1 MRLSLRTGCRTH
13 LNHEYIDQLIETIG
27 GAGNCFDEV
36 WLATSYGI
44 PSLSRCK
51 KEAEDMAWAAER
63 FRKAGIAVSMQL
75 SRTVGHSEEAL
86 ITHGGEGVSPDF
98 DLITSI
104 DGVSEQGIFCWNS
117 PAFRTYICEQMKIYV
132 AFEPEIVWVDD
143 DIRLRLLG
151 KSQALC
157 FCDNCIRLFNECYGY
172 QYDRVSLKNDF
183 INDLTVRKK
192 YIQFQTDTLADFA
205 GMISKAIHEVSPDTV
220 MALQNGGNTMLA
232 IHAQKACLD
241 RMYEVTGKAPAFR
254 AGGGFYND
262 HQPKDLFVKA
272 MTLNY
277 MNARLPEYVKVR
289 SCEIE
294 NLPFTAYGKS
304 PECTCIEAAVYMA
317 YGCNEA
323 SVTLMRDY
331 EPLKWH
337 MRMFKRISQYRPFL
351 EAYEK
356 HNAGTV
362 NGGIVVYQPI
372 RSNYIVPNKD
382 GYPFWNDTCIWE
394 IADKLRWGL
403 PFSTS
408 IKGNAYYL
416 SAKTFDFLNEED
428 MEFLADKTVIAEPGF
443 LEKIQASKYAESFAN
458 IKCVACEK
466 FYDAF
471 NGVDISY
478 EHREALRSAID
489 RIADKPLPAYVASPE
504 QMMIVPRVNEKEETV
519 SVFLLNVS
527 MTDTEKYEVV
537 IVNPVSTKQVTL
549 INPYSETVYL
559 PLEKRGD
566 SYVVKLPELRSWRV
580 AAILI

>member
-1 MRLSLRTGCRTH
+1 MRFSLRTGCKTH
-13 LNHEYIDQLIETIG
+13 FDHDYIDQLIAAIG
-27 GAGNCFDEV
+27 EAGNCFDEV
-36 WLATSYGI
+36 WLATSYGV

-63 FRKAGIAVSMQL
+63 FRKAGISASMQL
-75 SRTVGHSEEAL
+75 SRTVGHSAGAL
-86 ITHGGEGVSPDF
+86 ATYGGEGVRADF
-98 DLITSI
+98 GLITSI
-104 DGVSEQGIFCWNS
+104 DGASANGIFCWNS
-117 PAFRTYICEQMKIYV
+117 PAFRAYVYEQMKIYA
-132 AFEPEIVWVDD
+132 AFGPEIVWVDD

-151 KSQALC
+151 RSQALC
-157 FCDNCIRLFNECYGY
+157 FCDECIRLFNERYGY
-172 QYDRVSLKNDF
+172 RYDRISLKNDF
-183 INDLTVRKK
+183 LNDLSVREK

-205 GMISKAIHEVSPDTV
+205 GVISEAIHEVSPDTI

-232 IHAQKACLD
+232 INAQRACLD

-262 HQPKDLFVKA
+262 HQPKDMFVKA
-272 MTLNY
+272 MIVNY
-277 MNARLPEYVKVR
+277 MNARLPEYVKAR

-331 EPLKWH
+331 EPLEWH
-337 MRMFKRISQYRPFL
+337 MRMFRKISQYRPFF

-372 RSNYIVPNKD
+372 RSNYIVPNQD

-394 IADKLRWGL
+394 IADKLRWGI

-408 IKGNAYYL
+408 VKGNAYYL
-416 SAKTFDFLNEED
+416 TAKAFDFLNEED

-443 LEKIQASKYAESFAN
+443 LQKIQASKYAKSFAD
-458 IKCVACEK
+458 IKCVTCER
-466 FYDAF
+466 FSGAF
-471 NGVDISY
+471 SGVDISY

-489 RIADKPLPAYVASPE
+489 KTADKPLPAYVASPE

-527 MTDTEKYEVV
+527 MTDTEAYEVV
-537 IVNPVSTKQVTL
+537 IANPANTEQVTL
-549 INPYSETVYL
+549 IDPYRETVCL

-566 SYVVKLPELRSWRV
+566 SYVVKLPELRSWRA
-580 AAILI
+580 AAILV

>member
-1 MRLSLRTGCRTH
+1 MRFSLRTGCKTH
-13 LNHEYIDQLIETIG
+13 FDHDYIDQLIAAIG
-27 GAGNCFDEV
+27 EAGNCFDEV
-36 WLATSYGI
+36 WLATSYGV

-63 FRKAGIAVSMQL
+63 FRKAGISASMQL
-75 SRTVGHSEEAL
+75 SRTVGHSAGAL
-86 ITHGGEGVSPDF
+86 VTYGGEGVRSDF
-98 DLITSI
+98 GLITSI
-104 DGVSEQGIFCWNS
+104 DGASANGIFCWNS
-117 PAFRTYICEQMKIYV
+117 PAFRAYVYEQMKIYA
-132 AFEPEIVWVDD
+132 AFGPEIVWVDD

-151 KSQALC
+151 RSQALC
-157 FCDNCIRLFNECYGY
+157 FCDECIRLFNERYGY
-172 QYDRVSLKNDF
+172 RYDRISLKNDF
-183 INDLTVRKK
+183 LNDLSVREK

-205 GMISKAIHEVSPDTV
+205 GVISEAIHEVSPDTI

-232 IHAQKACLD
+232 INAQRACLD

-262 HQPKDLFVKA
+262 HQPKDMFVKA
-272 MTLNY
+272 MIINY
-277 MNARLPEYVKVR
+277 MNARLPEYVKAR

-304 PECTCIEAAVYMA
+304 PECTCIEAAVYLA

-331 EPLKWH
+331 EPLEWH
-337 MRMFKRISQYRPFL
+337 MRMFRKISQYRPFF

-356 HNAGTV
+356 HNTGTV

-372 RSNYIVPNKD
+372 RSNYIVPNQD

-394 IADKLRWGL
+394 IADKLRWGI

-408 IKGNAYYL
+408 VKGNAYYL
-416 SAKTFDFLNEED
+416 TAKAFDFLNEED

-443 LEKIQASKYAESFAN
+443 LQKIQASKYAKSFAD
-458 IKCVACEK
+458 IKCVTCER
-466 FYDAF
+466 FSGAF

-489 RIADKPLPAYVASPE
+489 KTADKPLPAYVASPE

-527 MTDTEKYEVV
+527 MTDTEAYEVV
-537 IVNPVSTKQVTL
+537 IANPANTEQVTL
-549 INPYSETVYL
+549 IDPDREAVCL

-566 SYVVKLPELRSWRV
+566 SYVVKLPELRSWRA
-580 AAILI
+580 AAILV

>member
-1 MRLSLRTGCRTH
+1 MRFSLRTGCKTH
-13 LNHEYIDQLIETIG
+13 FDHDYIDQLIAAIG
-27 GAGNCFDEV
+27 EAGNCFDEV
-36 WLATSYGI
+36 WLATSYGV

-63 FRKAGIAVSMQL
+63 FRKAGISASMQL
-75 SRTVGHSEEAL
+75 SRTVGHSAGAL
-86 ITHGGEGVSPDF
+86 VTYGGEGVRSDF
-98 DLITSI
+98 GLITSI
-104 DGVSEQGIFCWNS
+104 DGASANGIFCWNS
-117 PAFRTYICEQMKIYV
+117 PAFRAYVYEQMKIYA
-132 AFEPEIVWVDD
+132 AFGPEIVWVDD

-151 KSQALC
+151 RSQALC
-157 FCDNCIRLFNECYGY
+157 FCDECIRLFNERYGY
-172 QYDRVSLKNDF
+172 RYDRISLKNDF
-183 INDLTVRKK
+183 LNDLSVREK

-205 GMISKAIHEVSPDTV
+205 GVISEAIHEVSPDTI

-232 IHAQKACLD
+232 INAQRACLD

-262 HQPKDLFVKA
+262 HQPKDMFVKA
-272 MTLNY
+272 MIINY
-277 MNARLPEYVKVR
+277 MNARLPEYVKAR

-304 PECTCIEAAVYMA
+304 PECTCIEAAVYLA

-331 EPLKWH
+331 EPLEWH
-337 MRMFKRISQYRPFL
+337 MRMFRKISQYRPFF

-356 HNAGTV
+356 HNTGTV

-372 RSNYIVPNKD
+372 RSNYIVPNQD

-394 IADKLRWGL
+394 IADKLRWGI

-408 IKGNAYYL
+408 VKGNAYYL
-416 SAKTFDFLNEED
+416 TAKAFDFLNEED

-443 LEKIQASKYAESFAN
+443 VQQIQASKYAKSFAD
-458 IKCVACEK
+458 IKCVTCER
-466 FYDAF
+466 FSGAF

-489 RIADKPLPAYVASPE
+489 KTADKPLPAYVASPE

-527 MTDTEKYEVV
+527 MTDTEAYEVV
-537 IVNPVSTKQVTL
+537 IANPANTEQVTL
-549 INPYSETVYL
+549 IDPDREAVCL

-566 SYVVKLPELRSWRV
+566 SYVVKLPELRSWRA
-580 AAILI
+580 AAILV

>member
-1 MRLSLRTGCRTH
+1 MRFSLRTGCKTH
-13 LNHEYIDQLIETIG
+13 FDHDYIDQLIAAIG
-27 GAGNCFDEV
+27 EAGNCFDEV
-36 WLATSYGI
+36 WLATSYGV

-63 FRKAGIAVSMQL
+63 FRKAGISASMQL
-75 SRTVGHSEEAL
+75 SRTVGHSAGAL
-86 ITHGGEGVSPDF
+86 VTYGGEGVRSDF
-98 DLITSI
+98 GLITSI
-104 DGVSEQGIFCWNS
+104 DGASANGIFCWNS
-117 PAFRTYICEQMKIYV
+117 PAFRAYVYEQMKIYA
-132 AFEPEIVWVDD
+132 AFGPEIVWVDD

-151 KSQALC
+151 RSQALC
-157 FCDNCIRLFNECYGY
+157 FCDECIRLFNERYGY
-172 QYDRVSLKNDF
+172 RYDRIGLKNDF
-183 INDLTVRKK
+183 LNDLSVREK

-205 GMISKAIHEVSPDTV
+205 GVISEAIHEVSPDTI

-232 IHAQKACLD
+232 INAQRACLD

-262 HQPKDLFVKA
+262 HQPKDMFVKA
-272 MTLNY
+272 MIVNY
-277 MNARLPEYVKVR
+277 MNARLPEYVKAR

-331 EPLKWH
+331 EPLEWH
-337 MRMFKRISQYRPFL
+337 MRMFRKISQYRPFF

-372 RSNYIVPNKD
+372 RSNYIVPNQD

-394 IADKLRWGL
+394 IADKLRWGI

-408 IKGNAYYL
+408 VKGNAYYL
-416 SAKTFDFLNEED
+416 TAKAFDFLNEED

-443 LEKIQASKYAESFAN
+443 LQKIQASKYAKSFAD
-458 IKCVACEK
+458 IKCVTCER
-466 FYDAF
+466 FSDAF

-489 RIADKPLPAYVASPE
+489 RTADKPLPAYVASPE

-527 MTDTEKYEVV
+527 MTDTEAYEVV
-537 IVNPVSTKQVTL
+537 IANPANTEQVTL
-549 INPYSETVYL
+549 IDPYRETVCL

-566 SYVVKLPELRSWRV
+566 SYVVKLPELRSWRA
-580 AAILI
+580 AAILV

>member
-1 MRLSLRTGCRTH
+1 MRFSLRTGCKTH
-13 LNHEYIDQLIETIG
+13 FDHDYIDQLIAAIG
-27 GAGNCFDEV
+27 EAGNCFDEV
-36 WLATSYGI
+36 WLATSYGV

-63 FRKAGIAVSMQL
+63 FRKAGISASMQL
-75 SRTVGHSEEAL
+75 SRTVGHSAGAL
-86 ITHGGEGVSPDF
+86 VTYGGEGVRSDF
-98 DLITSI
+98 GLITSI
-104 DGVSEQGIFCWNS
+104 DGASANGIFCWNS
-117 PAFRTYICEQMKIYV
+117 PAFRAYVYEQMKIYA
-132 AFEPEIVWVDD
+132 AFGPEIVWVDD

-151 KSQALC
+151 RSQALC
-157 FCDNCIRLFNECYGY
+157 FCDECIRLFNERYGY
-172 QYDRVSLKNDF
+172 RYDRISLKNDF
-183 INDLTVRKK
+183 LNDLSVREK

-205 GMISKAIHEVSPDTV
+205 GVISEAIHEVSPDTI

-232 IHAQKACLD
+232 INAQRACLD

-262 HQPKDLFVKA
+262 HQPKDMFVKA
-272 MTLNY
+272 MIVNY
-277 MNARLPEYVKVR
+277 MNARLPEYVKAR

-331 EPLKWH
+331 EPLEWH
-337 MRMFKRISQYRPFL
+337 MRMFRKISQYRPFF

-394 IADKLRWGL
+394 IADKLRWGI

-408 IKGNAYYL
+408 VKGNAYYL
-416 SAKTFDFLNEED
+416 TAKAFDFLNEED

-443 LEKIQASKYAESFAN
+443 LQKIQASKYAKSFAD
-458 IKCVACEK
+458 IKCVTCER
-466 FYDAF
+466 FSGAF

-489 RIADKPLPAYVASPE
+489 KTADKPLPAYVASPE

-527 MTDTEKYEVV
+527 MTDTEAYEVV
-537 IVNPVSTKQVTL
+537 IANPANTKQVTL
-549 INPYSETVYL
+549 IDAYREAACL

-566 SYVVKLPELRSWRV
+566 SFVVKLPELRSWRV
-580 AAILI
+580 AAILV